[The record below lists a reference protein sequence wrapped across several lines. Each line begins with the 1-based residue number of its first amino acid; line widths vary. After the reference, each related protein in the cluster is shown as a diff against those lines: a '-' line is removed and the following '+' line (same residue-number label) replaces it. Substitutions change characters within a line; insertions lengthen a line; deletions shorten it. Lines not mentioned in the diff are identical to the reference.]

1 MANFFYKTYEMYR
14 DGFRS
19 MTIGRTL
26 WMVIG
31 IKLAIMFLILKIFFF
46 PNKLNTE
53 YSTDEERSQA
63 VRESLIT
70 DNNSKQ

>member
-1 MANFFYKTYEMYR
+1 MYR

-26 WMVIG
+26 WIVIA
-31 IKLAIMFLILKIFFF
+31 IKLAIMFLVLKIFFF

-53 YSTDEERSQA
+53 YANDEERSQA
-63 VRESLIT
+63 VMESLT
-70 DNNSKQ
+70 GPR

>member
-1 MANFFYKTYEMYR
+1 MYR

-26 WMVIG
+26 WLVIAV
-31 IKLAIMFLILKIFFF
+31 KLAIIFLILKIFFF

-53 YSTDEERSQA
+53 YYSDVERSQA
-63 VRESLIT
+63 VFESLT
-70 DNNSKQ
+70 SYKK